1 MRMLKIIT
9 VWSVVVLP
17 LAYGLWNTLENAAQL
32 FGG

>member
-1 MRMLKIIT
+1 MRILKIIT
-9 VWSVVVLP
+9 VWAVVALP